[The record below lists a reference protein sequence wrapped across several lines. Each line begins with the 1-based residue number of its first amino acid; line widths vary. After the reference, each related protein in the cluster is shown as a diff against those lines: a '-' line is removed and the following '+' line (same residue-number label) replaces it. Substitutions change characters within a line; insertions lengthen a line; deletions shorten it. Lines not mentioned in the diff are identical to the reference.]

1 MLRGREEEHFLLRS
15 GKRPMTYTL
24 HQLAVGSYDLA
35 LDGIIVGSV
44 IQAVSPGGE
53 ARGWRAT
60 LLDELTPD
68 QWPAPFRGI
77 EPPFRSLEAA
87 MAWLDGAAIVEGS
100 SGH

>member
-44 IQAVSPGGE
+44 IQAVSLE
-53 ARGWRAT
+53 ARRV
-60 LLDELTPD
+60 
-68 QWPAPFRGI
+68 
-77 EPPFRSLEAA
+77 
-87 MAWLDGAAIVEGS
+87 DGALRCS
-100 SGH
+100 TS